1 MDKIL
6 LTGFTPFD
14 GRKINA
20 SWVAAQTFAAAEHLE
35 IPVIWG
41 EPMPQLQSKLEA
53 CQANIV
59 ISLGEGRE
67 GWFDIECRA
76 RNERKHR
83 IDNLQQYPRG
93 TILPGGPEVQF
104 ASINS
109 QQLQQTLQ
117 AQGIGIRLSQ
127 DAGQFICEETLYSL
141 ETLKQTYEFL
151 DLVTFV
157 HLPPYG
163 TSLEYQGEQR
173 QVDEA
178 LLEDFVQRLVDAV
191 KSLYLATSHASE
203 IRG

>member
-1 MDKIL
+1 MNKIL

-14 GRKINA
+14 GREINA
-20 SWVAAQTFAAAEHLE
+20 SWVAAQTFDAAEHLE

-41 EPMPQLQSKLEA
+41 EPMPQLQSKLEI
-53 CQANIV
+53 CQANVV

-93 TILPGGPEVQF
+93 KIVSGGPEVQF
-104 ASINS
+104 ASIDC

-117 AQGIGIRLSQ
+117 AQGIGIRLSH

-141 ETLKQTYEFL
+141 ETLKQAYDFL

-163 TSLEYQGEQR
+163 TSVEYQGQ
-173 QVDEA
+173 QHTVDEH
-178 LLEDFVQRLVDAV
+178 LLKDFVQRLVDAV
-191 KSLYLATSHASE
+191 KSLYLATSHPSAN
-203 IRG
+203 RG